1 MAKRQLTFEV
11 SDKPQF
17 GNQVEIRQ
25 ALVFLNKLEST
36 VKLYNKYSKALKD
49 HMVKQGL
56 TDIVVDD
63 YHAHI
68 SEGTARCT
76 LNSQLIE
83 EFVKGYG
90 KTIDDFKTIGTVPK
104 SLEIYR
110 D

>member
-25 ALVFLNKLEST
+25 ALVFLNKLSEV
-36 VKLYNKYSKALKD
+36 VKLYNKYNKALKD

-68 SEGTARCT
+68 SEGTARLT

-83 EFVKGYG
+83 DFIKGYG
-90 KTIDDFKTIGTVPK
+90 KTLDDFKTLGAVPK